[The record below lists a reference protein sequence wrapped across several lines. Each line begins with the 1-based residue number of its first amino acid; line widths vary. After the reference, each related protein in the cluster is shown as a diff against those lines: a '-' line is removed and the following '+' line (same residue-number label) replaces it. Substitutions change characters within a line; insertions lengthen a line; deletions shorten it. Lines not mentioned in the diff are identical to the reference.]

1 VTEEF
6 LFIKPQ
12 SNLFLEPTSAEL
24 REHYKTD
31 MPTKVSPCYIYL
43 CQCAKTKAIKLSQK
57 LQTNN
62 AL

>member
-43 CQCAKTKAIKLSQK
+43 CQCAKTKTIKLSQ
-57 LQTNN
+57 
-62 AL
+62 